1 VDGIKLGAR
10 KHDPRVP
17 NYGPL
22 LVILLIIAEYMHMPE
37 STRLQLPYKYYASEY
52 YPSSCLYLKTP
63 PCLFFKTQRF
73 GDRTLFP
80 SSGKTYSVGPN

>member
-1 VDGIKLGAR
+1 MDGIKLGAR

-63 PCLFFKTQRF
+63 SCLFLETQRKINRKVF
-73 GDRTLFP
+73 LDKDRALD
-80 SSGKTYSVGPN
+80 NA